1 MSLLATKLARS
12 EFIGNG
18 PVQYRI
24 DGPVETPASISMRVD
39 YADAPVPRDYYV
51 ADYFYVENADPN
63 VLMVF
68 GKMEGQDKLR
78 TKLEIFFPSVYFVK
92 QLWKSSRVFHQTLR
106 DYVAQFN
113 YQPGVSGQRG
123 LVAEKAQ
130 TLHSN
135 NVFMVISGGDSMMDF
150 YYISPREMY
159 YRPRRK
165 QAIDLEPL
173 ARVIIS
179 PPLFL
184 GLLNECDAVSQALS
198 GKFGGDDHDDNLESD

>member
-1 MSLLATKLARS
+1 MRS

-24 DGPVETPASISMRVD
+24 DGPAETPTSICLQVD
-39 YADAPVPRDYYV
+39 YADAPAPTDYYV
-51 ADYFYVENADPN
+51 ADYFYVENAGPN

-68 GKMEGQDKLR
+68 GKMEGSDKLR
-78 TKLEIFFPSVYFVK
+78 TKLEVFFPASHFVN
-92 QLWKSSRVFHQTLR
+92 QLWKSSRDFHQSMR
-106 DYVAQFN
+106 DYVAKFD
-113 YQPGVSGQRG
+113 YQPGTPGQRG
-123 LVAEKAQ
+123 LVAEKSQ

-135 NVFMVISGGDSMMDF
+135 NVFMAISGGDSMMDF

-165 QAIDLEPL
+165 QAINLEPL

-179 PPLFL
+179 PPLLL
-184 GLLNECDAVSQALS
+184 GFLNECDGVAESLS
-198 GKFGGDDHDDNLESD
+198 KKFGDDHDKNNLEPN